1 MTAPGT
7 TQPQFGMQAQPRFG
21 MQQPRVRR
29 SKFGGNQGFNFGQ
42 FTGQQPMQG
51 GLQGFGQQMPQ
62 GQFQNMQGIMQQ
74 GFQQQRPQQPR
85 FQQVAPQGGGM
96 TFQDGGGQGG
106 GYQGDLL
113 QPGTM
118 PTKTEMEPF
127 LGGAGNVKYDP
138 YTGKKIPYEDRVK
151 PGQYRRQQAMETSWD
166 LATGPA
172 LQEAS
177 NFKFQNLPASIMQ
190 QGGAYDQL
198 MGASQGLMGG
208 YNTNMKK
215 GQGLLDQATQGI
227 LGTQAKMG
235 AGADTATMAKEQARA
250 ELQNLQRQALS
261 PELDPMQRAF
271 FQQRADERLSEI
283 ADMEGG
289 LVDAFQRQQAGDV
302 ADLAAKGILDTTTA
316 SNVMGERGRRLG
328 LDLATL
334 RQQAGETSRQEQA
347 KERERIT
354 QAAGQFGG
362 LQAGQASAEGGLMAQ
377 LLGSQGTLGAQLGG
391 LGTQQQGIAAELGKS
406 GMSGLASGGE
416 LGLRGREQE
425 AGLQQAELS
434 TRMMGDQLQ
443 LQNLQSL
450 LNQILGRK
458 ATQQGMDYQKQLMN
472 MYMNPKDTMSLMNWL
487 IPSTSW
493 VDESAGW
500 EGPKSR

>member
-42 FTGQQPMQG
+42 FTGQQP
-51 GLQGFGQQMPQ
+51 
-62 GQFQNMQGIMQQ
+62 
-74 GFQQQRPQQPR
+74 QQQRQQQPR
-85 FQQVAPQGGGM
+85 FQQVAPQGGGK
-96 TFQDGGGQGG
+96 GG

-118 PTKTEMEPF
+118 PTKTELQPY
-127 LGGAGNVKYDP
+127 LGSGGNVRFDP
-138 YTGKKIPYEDRVK
+138 YTGQKILQDKRVK
-151 PGQYRRQQAMETSWD
+151 PEQFRKQQAMETSWD
-166 LATGPA
+166 LTTGPA

-177 NFKFQNLPASIMQ
+177 NFKFQDLPASIMQ

-198 MGASQGLMGG
+198 MGASQNLMGG
-208 YNTNMKK
+208 YNTNMQR

-271 FQQRADERLSEI
+271 FQQRADERLAEI

-302 ADLAAKGILDTTTA
+302 ADLAARGVLDSTTA

-334 RQQAGETSRQEQA
+334 RQQAGELSRQEQA

-391 LGTQQQGIAAELGKS
+391 LGTQQQGIAAELGRS
-406 GMSGLASGGE
+406 GMSGLGMGGE
-416 LGLRGREQE
+416 LGLKGREQE

-458 ATQQGMDYQKQLMN
+458 ATQQGMDYQKELMN

>member
-42 FTGQQPMQG
+42 FTGQQP
-51 GLQGFGQQMPQ
+51 
-62 GQFQNMQGIMQQ
+62 
-74 GFQQQRPQQPR
+74 QQQRQQQPR

-96 TFQDGGGQGG
+96 TFQGGGGQGG

-118 PTKTEMEPF
+118 PTKTELQPF
-127 LGGAGNVKYDP
+127 LGGQGNVKYDP
-138 YTGKKIPYEDRVK
+138 FTGQKIPYEDRVK
-151 PGQYRRQQAMETSWD
+151 PGQYRKQQAMETSWD

-177 NFKFQNLPASIMQ
+177 NFKFQDLPASIMQ

-208 YNTNMKK
+208 YNTNMQR

-271 FQQRADERLSEI
+271 FQQRADERLAEI

-302 ADLAAKGILDTTTA
+302 ADLAARGVLDSTTA

-406 GMSGLASGGE
+406 GMSGLAAGGE
-416 LGLRGREQE
+416 LGLKGREQE

-458 ATQQGMDYQKQLMN
+458 ATRQGMNMQQQLFDQ
-472 MYMNPKDTMSLMNWL
+472 YMNPDGFNWGNLASLL
-487 IPSTSW
+487 GG
-493 VDESAGW
+493 AGI
-500 EGPKSR
+500 GYGINKIFGGNK

>member
-1 MTAPGT
+1 MTVPGT
-7 TQPQFGMQAQPRFG
+7 TQPQLG
-21 MQQPRVRR
+21 MQQSNQQNLGGVRNNLNNMLQRPRVRR

-42 FTGQQPMQG
+42 FTGQQP
-51 GLQGFGQQMPQ
+51 
-62 GQFQNMQGIMQQ
+62 
-74 GFQQQRPQQPR
+74 QQQRQQPR

-96 TFQDGGGQGG
+96 TFQGGGGQGG

-118 PTKTEMEPF
+118 PTKTELQPY
-127 LGGAGNVKYDP
+127 LGGQGNVKYDP
-138 YTGKKIPYEDRVK
+138 YTGQKIPYEDRVK
-151 PGQYRRQQAMETSWD
+151 PGQYRKQQAMETSWD

-177 NFKFQNLPASIMQ
+177 NFKFQDLPASIMQ

-208 YNTNMKK
+208 YNTNMQR

-391 LGTQQQGIAAELGKS
+391 LGAQQQGIAAELGKS

-443 LQNLQSL
+443 LQNLQSI

-458 ATQQGMDYQKQLMN
+458 ATRQGMNMQQQLFDQ
-472 MYMNPKDTMSLMNWL
+472 YMNPQESFGFWNAIAPW
-487 IPSTSW
+487 TSW
-493 VDESAGW
+493 FD
-500 EGPKSR
+500 KK

>member
-42 FTGQQPMQG
+42 FTGQQP
-51 GLQGFGQQMPQ
+51 
-62 GQFQNMQGIMQQ
+62 
-74 GFQQQRPQQPR
+74 QQQKQQQPR

-96 TFQDGGGQGG
+96 TFQGGGDQGG

-118 PTKTEMEPF
+118 PTKTELQPF
-127 LGGAGNVKYDP
+127 LGGQGNVKYDP
-138 YTGKKIPYEDRVK
+138 YTGQKIPYEDRVK
-151 PGQYRRQQAMETSWD
+151 PGQYRKQQAMETSWD

-177 NFKFQNLPASIMQ
+177 NFKFQDLPASIMQ

-198 MGASQGLMGG
+198 MGASQNLMGG
-208 YNTNMKK
+208 YNTNMQR

-271 FQQRADERLSEI
+271 FQQRADERLAEI

-406 GMSGLASGGE
+406 GMSGLAAGGE
-416 LGLRGREQE
+416 LGLKGREQE

-450 LNQILGRK
+450 LNQIMGRR
-458 ATQQGMDYQKQLMN
+458 AARQGMNMQQQLFDQ
-472 MYMNPKDTMSLMNWL
+472 YMNPDGFNWGNLASLL
-487 IPSTSW
+487 GG
-493 VDESAGW
+493 AGI
-500 EGPKSR
+500 GYGINKIFGGNK

>member
-7 TQPQFGMQAQPRFG
+7 TQPQFGQQLQPRFG
-21 MQQPRVRR
+21 MQRPRVRR
-29 SKFGGNQGFNFGQ
+29 SKFGGNQGFNYGQ
-42 FTGQQPMQG
+42 FMGQQG

-62 GQFQNMQGIMQQ
+62 GQFQNMQGMMQQ
-74 GFQQQRPQQPR
+74 GFQQQAPQRANQQPR
-85 FQQVAPQGGGM
+85 YQQASPQGGGM
-96 TFQDGGGQGG
+96 TFQDGGGQGD
-106 GYQGDLL
+106 YQGDLL

-118 PTKTEMEPF
+118 PTKAEMEPF

-138 YTGKKIPYEDRVK
+138 YTGKLIPYKDRVK
-151 PGQYRRQQAMETSWD
+151 PGEYRRQQANERSWD

-177 NFKFQNLPASIMQ
+177 NFRFQDLPASIMQ

-208 YNTNMKK
+208 YNTNMQK

-271 FQQRADERLSEI
+271 FQQRADERLAEI
-283 ADMEGG
+283 SDMEGG
-289 LVDAFQRQQAGDV
+289 LVDAFQRQQASDV
-302 ADLAAKGILDTTTA
+302 ADLAARGVLDSTTA
-316 SNVMGERGRRLG
+316 SNVMAERGRRLG

-334 RQQAGETSRQEQA
+334 RQQAGETSRQELG

-391 LGTQQQGIAAELGKS
+391 LGAQQQGIAAELGKS
-406 GMSGLASGGE
+406 GMSGLAAGGE
-416 LGLRGREQE
+416 LGLKGREQE

-450 LNQILGRK
+450 LNQILGRR
-458 ATQQGMDYQKQLMN
+458 ATRQGMDIQQQLFDQ
-472 MYMNPKDTMSLMNWL
+472 YMQSQRDGFNWGGAAIGL
-487 IPSTSW
+487 GLGGIGGAYIGS
-493 VDESAGW
+493 
-500 EGPKSR
+500 KF

>member
-7 TQPQFGMQAQPRFG
+7 TQPQFGQQLQPRFG
-21 MQQPRVRR
+21 MQQPRIRR

-42 FTGQQPMQG
+42 FTGQQ
-51 GLQGFGQQMPQ
+51 
-62 GQFQNMQGIMQQ
+62 
-74 GFQQQRPQQPR
+74 QRQQPR
-85 FQQVAPQGGGM
+85 YQQVSPQGGG
-96 TFQDGGGQGG
+96 QG

-113 QPGTM
+113 QPGAM
-118 PTKTEMEPF
+118 PTKAEMEPF
-127 LGGAGNVKYDP
+127 LGSAGNVKYDP
-138 YTGKKIPYEDRVK
+138 FTGKKIPYEDRVT
-151 PGQYRRQQAMETSWD
+151 PGQYRKQQANERSWD

-177 NFKFQNLPASIMQ
+177 NFRFQNLPASIMQ

-208 YNTNMKK
+208 FNTNMQK

-271 FQQRADERLSEI
+271 FQQRADERLAEI
-283 ADMEGG
+283 SDMEGG
-289 LVDAFQRQQAGDV
+289 LVDAFQRQQASDV
-302 ADLAAKGILDTTTA
+302 ADLAARGVLDSTTA
-316 SNVMGERGRRLG
+316 SNVMAERGRRLG

-334 RQQAGETSRQEQA
+334 RQQAGETSRQELG

-391 LGTQQQGIAAELGKS
+391 LGAQQQGIAAELGKS
-406 GMSGLASGGE
+406 GMSGLAAGGE
-416 LGLRGREQE
+416 LGLKGREQE

-458 ATQQGMDYQKQLMN
+458 ATRQGMDIQQQLFN
-472 MYMNPKDTMSLMNWL
+472 SYMNPQDTMTLMNWL
-487 IPSTSW
+487 VPFTSW
-493 VDESAGW
+493 NDEV
-500 EGPKSR
+500 KR

>member
-42 FTGQQPMQG
+42 FTGQQPRQG

-74 GFQQQRPQQPR
+74 GFQQQAPQRSNQQPR
-85 FQQVAPQGGGM
+85 FSRQGGG
-96 TFQDGGGQGG
+96 QGGG

-118 PTKTEMEPF
+118 PTKTELEPF

-138 YTGKKIPYEDRVK
+138 YTGKEIPYEDRVK

-208 YNTNMKK
+208 YNTNMQR

-271 FQQRADERLSEI
+271 FQQRADERLAEI

-334 RQQAGETSRQEQA
+334 RQQAGEISRQEQA

-450 LNQILGRK
+450 LNQIMGRR
-458 ATQQGMDYQKQLMN
+458 ATRQGMNIQQQLLDQYN
-472 MYMNPKDTMSLMNWL
+472 NQGGFLSGILGLLNPF
-487 IPSTSW
+487 
-493 VDESAGW
+493 G
-500 EGPKSR
+500 

>member
-42 FTGQQPMQG
+42 FTGQQP
-51 GLQGFGQQMPQ
+51 
-62 GQFQNMQGIMQQ
+62 
-74 GFQQQRPQQPR
+74 QQQRQQQPR

-96 TFQDGGGQGG
+96 TFQGGGGQGG

-118 PTKTEMEPF
+118 PTKTELQPF
-127 LGGAGNVKYDP
+127 LGGQGNVKYDP

-177 NFKFQNLPASIMQ
+177 NFKFQDLPASIMQ

-208 YNTNMKK
+208 YNTNMQR

-302 ADLAAKGILDTTTA
+302 ADLAARGVLDTTTA

-458 ATQQGMDYQKQLMN
+458 ATRQGMNMQQQLFDQ
-472 MYMNPKDTMSLMNWL
+472 YMNPDGFNWTGAAIGL
-487 IPSTSW
+487 GLGGLGGAYMGSKW
-493 VDESAGW
+493 GNNN
-500 EGPKSR
+500 

>member
-42 FTGQQPMQG
+42 FMGQ
-51 GLQGFGQQMPQ
+51 
-62 GQFQNMQGIMQQ
+62 
-74 GFQQQRPQQPR
+74 QQQRQPQQPR
-85 FQQVAPQGGGM
+85 FQQLAPQG
-96 TFQDGGGQGG
+96 GGGQGG

-118 PTKTEMEPF
+118 PTKTELAPY
-127 LGGAGNVKYDP
+127 LGGQGNVKYDP
-138 YTGKKIPYEDRVK
+138 YTGKEIPYEDRVK
-151 PGQYRRQQAMETSWD
+151 PGKFRRQQAMETSWD

-198 MGASQGLMGG
+198 MGASQGLMSG
-208 YNTNMKK
+208 YNTNMQR
-215 GQGLLDQATQGI
+215 GQGLLDQATQSI

-271 FQQRADERLSEI
+271 FQQRADERLAEI
-283 ADMEGG
+283 SDMEAG

-302 ADLAAKGILDTTTA
+302 ADLAARGVLDSTTA

-334 RQQAGETSRQEQA
+334 RQQAGELSRQEQA

-391 LGTQQQGIAAELGKS
+391 LGAQQQGIAAELGKS
-406 GMSGLASGGE
+406 GMSGLAAGGE
-416 LGLRGREQE
+416 LGLKGREQE

-450 LNQILGRK
+450 LNQIMGRR
-458 ATQQGMDYQKQLMN
+458 ATRQGMNIQQQLFDQ
-472 MYMNPKDTMSLMNWL
+472 YMNQGGFNWSGL
-487 IPSTSW
+487 LGGA
-493 VDESAGW
+493 AGFALG
-500 EGPKSR
+500 GPAGAAAGYGIGSSF

>member
-7 TQPQFGMQAQPRFG
+7 TQPQLG
-21 MQQPRVRR
+21 MQQSNQQNLGGVRNNLNNMLQRPRVRR

-127 LGGAGNVKYDP
+127 LGGQGNVKYDP
-138 YTGKKIPYEDRVK
+138 YTGKQIPYEDRVK
-151 PGQYRRQQAMETSWD
+151 PGQYRKQQAMETSWD

-177 NFKFQNLPASIMQ
+177 NFKFQDLPASIMQ

-208 YNTNMKK
+208 YNTNMQR

-235 AGADTATMAKEQARA
+235 TGADTATMAKEQARA

-302 ADLAAKGILDTTTA
+302 ADLAAKGVLDTTTA

-443 LQNLQSL
+443 LQNLQSI

-458 ATQQGMDYQKQLMN
+458 ATRQGMNMQQQLFDQYN
-472 MYMNPKDTMSLMNWL
+472 NQGGFLSGILGLLNPF
-487 IPSTSW
+487 
-493 VDESAGW
+493 G
-500 EGPKSR
+500 